1 MAKKR
6 IPEEERSKQLQYYYD
21 HRAERMLYN
30 RDYAAKHKEAKTAQS
45 RKYRERNRE
54 KIKSYQKEY
63 YQKHKQALKAYKKEY
78 YLTHKMEKQ
87 AYQRAW
93 RAKKKAAAGEA
104 NSGDGIGGIGN
115 ENKAIIAEKKGNVK

>member
-6 IPEEERSKQLQYYYD
+6 IPVEERSRQLQYYYD
-21 HRAERMLYN
+21 HRAERLAYGS
-30 RDYAAKHKEAKTAQS
+30 DYAAKHKEAKTAQS

-54 KIKSYQKEY
+54 KVMAYQKEY
-63 YQKHKQALKAYKKEY
+63 YRKHREALNAYRLEY
-78 YLTHKMEKQ
+78 YRAHKMEQQ
-87 AYQRAW
+87 AYNRAW

-104 NSGDGIGGIGN
+104 NSGDGIGN